1 MMMNANPKPIATTT
15 WLSLTEAAE
24 QLDVHPTTL
33 RRWADNGDIPVMR
46 TPGGH
51 RRFAAADVAQLAERQ
66 YGRSANPTA
75 NNLTQQLTE
84 HALAH
89 TRQELSTQEGAWM
102 AIGNSNLRQ
111 RHRQLGRQL
120 MTLTLQYIADPGENG
135 ELLEQARLAGQT
147 YGQMAQE
154 SGLSL
159 TEALKAALF
168 FRDTLL
174 EVALNLPAN
183 IRIQP
188 ETNLRL
194 VQRINR
200 LLNTVHL
207 AIATCYDA

>member
-1 MMMNANPKPIATTT
+1 MIMNANPKPTATTT

-89 TRQELSTQEGAWM
+89 TRQELSTQEGPWM
-102 AIGNSNLRQ
+102 AIGNSDLRQ

-135 ELLEQARLAGQT
+135 ELLEQARLSGQT

>member
-1 MMMNANPKPIATTT
+1 MIMNANPKPTAT
-15 WLSLTEAAE
+15 WLSLTEAAA

-33 RRWADNGDIPVMR
+33 RRWSDNGDIPVMR

-51 RRFAAADVAQLAERQ
+51 RRFAAADVAHLAERQ
-66 YGRSANPTA
+66 YGRSANPHT
-75 NNLTQQLTE
+75 NSLTQQLTE

-89 TRQELSTQEGAWM
+89 TRQELSTQEGPWLAV
-102 AIGNSNLRQ
+102 GNSDLRQ

-120 MTLTLQYIADPGENG
+120 MTLTLQYIADPGGNG
-135 ELLEQARLAGQT
+135 DLLEQARLAGQT

-154 SGLSL
+154 SDLSL

-183 IRIQP
+183 VRIQP
-188 ETNLRL
+188 EANLRL

-207 AIATCYDA
+207 AIAACYDA